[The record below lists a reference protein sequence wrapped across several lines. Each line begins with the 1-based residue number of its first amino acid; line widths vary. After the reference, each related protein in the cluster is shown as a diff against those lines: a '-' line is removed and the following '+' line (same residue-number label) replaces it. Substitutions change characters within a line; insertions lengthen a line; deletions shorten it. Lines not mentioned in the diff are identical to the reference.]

1 MRSQLRS
8 ISLVLFVIFF
18 IVAVGGGLFLGN
30 LNFVRQ
36 VPAGIDFL
44 TSWKPTQNFIML
56 GLSPY
61 DPGNDLE
68 LQRLVYG
75 RLARAGEPAFR
86 FTFPLY
92 FVLLFFP
99 LGILRDFFI
108 ARAVWMI
115 LLQVALTSL
124 VFVALALSRW
134 RPSWLALPV
143 VLLFAAFWAPSAVS
157 IVDGNFILFQSLL
170 LFGAVRAI
178 ESETD
183 ELAGALAAFGLF
195 YLPVTGLPLL
205 LLLVWAIASGRSRI
219 LAGFLMTLTL
229 LVAISFLVFPGWL
242 AQFLINSLNEWRAPL
257 LPSTFRSLENW
268 FPGLGL
274 RLAQGLRAV
283 AIAVLFFEWQAV
295 RRKGAHWLFWTMS
308 LTAVLTPYF
317 GMRFAPAWT
326 AFSLP
331 AVILVVSI
339 MGQRWGG
346 LGRLAAFLVGAL
358 LLVGLWAAYRLG
370 LDAMFLFVYPLVM
383 AILLYWVRW
392 WATRPPRLWMDMLSS
407 GR

>member
-1 MRSQLRS
+1 
-8 ISLVLFVIFF
+8 
-18 IVAVGGGLFLGN
+18 LFLGN

-115 LLQVALTSL
+115 LLQVALASL

-268 FPGLGL
+268 FPGIGIS
-274 RLAQGLRAV
+274 LAQGLRAI
-283 AIAVLFFEWQAV
+283 AIVILFFEWQAA
-295 RRKGAHWLFWTMS
+295 RGKGPHWLFWSMS
-308 LTAVLTPYF
+308 LTAVLTPWF
-317 GMRFAPAWT
+317 GMGFVPAWT

-331 AVILVVSI
+331 AVILVFSV
-339 MGQRWGG
+339 MGQRWGL
-346 LGRLAAFLVGAL
+346 LGRLAAFLVGLGL
-358 LLVGLWAAYRLG
+358 LAGLWAAQLAG
-370 LDAMFLFVYPLVM
+370 LDSIFLFAYPFAM
-383 AILLYWVRW
+383 TILLYWVRW
-392 WATRPPRLWMDMLSS
+392 WATRPPRLWMDMIPQGS
-407 GR
+407 